1 MTQEAS
7 PPFEQLDFLYTPSRD
22 VASDMTHFTEV
33 LGGRIVFAIEGMGTR
48 VAAVELTEG
57 PPLVLLTDHVE
68 GDRAIL
74 VYRVPDLD
82 AVLEAMASRGWQRE
96 HTFEIPQGPVC
107 SFRTPGGHRIALYEL
122 TRPDAAAHFAGR
134 RDF

>member
-1 MTQEAS
+1 MTDEAAR
-7 PPFEQLDFLYTPSRD
+7 PFQQLDFLYTPSRD
-22 VASDMTHFTEV
+22 VASDMTYFTEV
-33 LGGRIVFAIEGMGTR
+33 LGGRVIFAIDGMGTR
-48 VAAVELTEG
+48 VAAIELTEG

-82 AVLEAMASRGWQRE
+82 ATLGALESRGWQRE

-134 RDF
+134 HDF